1 MLVRAIPEL
10 TNAESSGPVKIHLP
24 LLDTFST
31 LSRPEIMLP
40 LFSAIFL
47 GFNK

>member
-1 MLVRAIPEL
+1 MLVTVIPEP
-10 TNAESSGPVKIHLP
+10 TNPESSGPVKIYLP

-40 LFSAIFL
+40 LFSANFF